1 MPRTYYHDGWI
12 RITTSSV
19 WVDGRRY
26 GLHEISDVRRQRTA
40 VLGRR
45 VWVAVGILALATLL
59 LAVRLI
65 TSLGWWTSGGGRHYQ
80 RLLTLGRGTF
90 ALVAVAVLLIA
101 LLGVLAGATA
111 LHAVEDIRRHR
122 RRLELWATIRGCET
136 LLLSTNDAVR
146 FGQVCRSLARA
157 LDDRST

>member
-26 GLHEISDVRRQRTA
+26 GLDEINDVRRQRTA

-59 LAVRLI
+59 LAGRLI
-65 TSLGWWTSGGGRHYQ
+65 TSIGWWTAGGGRYQ
-80 RLLTLGRGTF
+80 SLLTPGRGRF
-90 ALVAVAVLLIA
+90 ALVAVAVVLVA
-101 LLGVLAGATA
+101 LLGVLGGALA
-111 LHAVEDIRRHR
+111 LHAVEDIRRHG
-122 RRLELWATIRGCET
+122 RRLELWATIRGCRT

-157 LDDRST
+157 LDDRPT

>member
-26 GLHEISDVRRQRTA
+26 GLDEISEVRRQRTA

-65 TSLGWWTSGGGRHYQ
+65 TSIGWWTAGGGHHYQ
-80 RLLTLGRGTF
+80 SLLTLSRGRF
-90 ALVAVAVLLIA
+90 ALVAVAVALVA
-101 LLGVLAGATA
+101 LLGVLGGALA
-111 LHAVEDIRRHR
+111 LHAVEDIRRHG
-122 RRLELWATIRGCET
+122 RRLELWATIRGCRT
-136 LLLSTNDAVR
+136 LLLSTNDAVL

-157 LDDRST
+157 LDDRSA